1 VPEEETLADIRERVK
16 AFNAHGE
23 AYKWKALLNY
33 PGEGHPEFA
42 ELDMGLTLEANGL
55 KHLGLDNERDNLG
68 TNVGA
73 PAIHLYWTDT
83 LAVA

>member
-23 AYKWKALLNY
+23 AYQWKALRNY
-33 PGEGHPEFA
+33 PGKGQPDFA
-42 ELDMGLTLEANGL
+42 ELDMGLTLKANGL
-55 KHLGLDNERDNLG
+55 QHLGLESERDNLG
-68 TNVGA
+68 TEVGA

-83 LAVA
+83 LTVA